1 MTGVISTR
9 LKSESGFGLIELLI
23 AMVILQIALLGIVS
37 VFSSGAVAMGK
48 ASKLGNA
55 STLADRQMEQYRG
68 LTYGA
73 IGLLTSGST
82 DSLYTGDAACKS
94 GTYVCGNL
102 QAWNGGT
109 QNSCASN
116 PASPG
121 PLSPGGP
128 DPCAMKQSITGPDG
142 KTYRVDTYV
151 TSYTAPTP
159 ANGGFAPRTQK
170 LVTVVVRD
178 PSAQGANRTLARES
192 ASFDCSTGGGQA
204 FNNSGVGC

>member
-1 MTGVISTR
+1 MIPSR
-9 LKSESGFGLIELLI
+9 LKNESGFGLVELLI

-37 VFSSGAVAMGK
+37 VFSSGAVAMGRAGK
-48 ASKLGNA
+48 IGTASV
-55 STLADRQMEQYRG
+55 LADRQMEQYRG

-73 IGLLTSGST
+73 IGLLTTGST
-82 DSLYTGDAACKS
+82 DAVYTADAACKS
-94 GTYVCGNL
+94 GTYTCGNS
-102 QAWNGGT
+102 QAWNGAT

-121 PLSPGGP
+121 PLSAGGP
-128 DPCAMKQSITGPDG
+128 DPCAMKQTVTGADG
-142 KTYRVDTYV
+142 KSYRIDTYV
-151 TSYTAPTP
+151 TTYTAPTP
-159 ANGGFAPRTQK
+159 ANGGSSPRASK

-178 PSAQGANRTLARES
+178 PSTQGNNRALARES